1 MYSKVKQLRRRGQKR
16 DEREYLAAEPCE
28 GDLTMVACA
37 GGYELNISAWDDSAG
52 KPLIPPLHDARLITM
67 HGNKMLFAGI
77 ERDGNGV
84 GFEQEW
90 AVQVVGAK

>member
-16 DEREYLAAEPCE
+16 DEREFLAADPFE
-28 GDLTMVACA
+28 GNVTMTAC
-37 GGYELNISAWDDSAG
+37 GGSYELNIAAWNDSSA
-52 KPLIPPLHDARLITM
+52 KPLIPPLRDAKLITM
-67 HGNKMLFAGI
+67 HGNKMLFTGI

-90 AVQVVGAK
+90 AVQIIGAK